1 MSVTV
6 RVPAKVNLHLGVG
19 ARRADSFHDLVTV
32 YQAVSLTD
40 EVTVER
46 AAELSVVVHGE
57 GARLVPADATNLA
70 ARAVLALARRV
81 GVPPAVRLV
90 IRKGIP
96 VAGGMAGGSADAAAA
111 LVACDALWG
120 TELSRAELAS
130 VAATLGSDVP
140 FALYGATALGTGRGE
155 RVTPV
160 LTRGTYHWVLALAAE
175 GLSTAAVYE
184 RLDRL
189 RGEPAPALAL
199 DPPSLDP
206 PALDPPALDP
216 PALDPP
222 ALDPP
227 AAPRPLLAALR
238 AGDPVA
244 VGRALVNDLQP
255 AAVSLRPR
263 LRAVLQA
270 AEELGALGAVVSGSG
285 PTVAL
290 LARSEAHAVGITA
303 ALAGAGVCHTVRRVH
318 APVPGAQVVV
328 PARA

>member
-19 ARRADSFHDLVTV
+19 VRRADGFHDLVTV
-32 YQAVSLTD
+32 YQALSLTD

-46 AAELSVVVHGE
+46 ADELSVVVHGE

-70 ARAVLALARRV
+70 ARAALALARRA
-81 GVPPAVRLV
+81 GVPPAVRVV

-96 VAGGMAGGSADAAAA
+96 VAAGMAGGSADAAGA

-160 LTRGTYHWVLALAAE
+160 LTRGTYHWVLALATE
-175 GLSTAAVYE
+175 GLSTAVVYE

-189 RGEPAPALAL
+189 RGEPAPA
-199 DPPSLDP
+199 PSA
-206 PALDPPALDP
+206 PAP
-216 PALDPP
+216 
-222 ALDPP
+222 
-227 AAPRPLLAALR
+227 PRPLLAALR

-244 VGRALVNDLQP
+244 LGRALANDLQP

-263 LRAVLQA
+263 LRAVLRV
-270 AEELGALGAVVSGSG
+270 AEDLGALGAVVSGSG

-290 LARSEAHAVGITA
+290 LARSEAHAVGVTA
-303 ALAGAGVCHTVRRVH
+303 ALAGAGVCDSVRRVH

>member
-19 ARRADSFHDLVTV
+19 ARRADGFHDLVTV
-32 YQAVSLTD
+32 YQALSLTD

-46 AAELSVVVHGE
+46 ADELSVVVHGE

-70 ARAVLALARRV
+70 ARAALALARRA
-81 GVPPAVRLV
+81 GVPPAVRVV

-96 VAGGMAGGSADAAAA
+96 VAAGMAGGSADAAGA

-175 GLSTAAVYE
+175 GLSTAAVYD

-189 RGEPAPALAL
+189 RGEPAPAPAA
-199 DPPSLDP
+199 PRP
-206 PALDPPALDP
+206 PAP
-216 PALDPP
+216 
-222 ALDPP
+222 
-227 AAPRPLLAALR
+227 PRPLLAALR

-244 VGRALVNDLQP
+244 LGRALVNDLQP

-263 LRAVLQA
+263 RRAVLQV
-270 AEELGALGAVVSGSG
+270 AEARGVLGAVVSGSG